1 MCETLLTLK
10 QVCERVSMSP
20 SYVRLLIRN
29 DKFPPAS
36 HKISPRTVRW
46 LESTIT
52 EWIQLNA
59 KNNN

>member
-1 MCETLLTLK
+1 
-10 QVCERVSMSP
+10 MSP

-29 DKFPPAS
+29 DKFPPAT

-46 LESTIT
+46 LESTVT